1 MPVGQLVTT
10 GTTADFTLTRDQLIQ
25 AAYETAGL
33 MEEGAVCSP
42 EQLNIGIVRLNLIVR
57 EVDES
62 GNFVWTTEEPFH
74 LPLQANVGVYDANSA
89 LPTNI
94 SQLLSAVYRSAN
106 GTDSCPLKILKA
118 EGYEEI
124 SNKLENGE
132 PKAVYLTNDR
142 QLERRRLYVCP
153 FLSSVATQSRVLGTD
168 NNIYKC
174 IYPHTSALVTKP
186 VTGANWRMVWE
197 LGTGSTTTWAAN
209 TAYTISESLRI
220 VRKRPLVDFDSG
232 GNAPDFPLQWPRLL
246 VLRLAQDV
254 GMVYRIPQADKD
266 TLAAMIR
273 GAFTDIFP
281 STRPKSNNIHNKTQ
295 YF

>member
-1 MPVGQLVTT
+1 MPVGQLIET
-10 GTTADFTLTRDQLIQ
+10 GQTADFTLTRDQLIQ
-25 AAYETAGL
+25 AAFETAGL

-57 EVDES
+57 EVDQS
-62 GNFVWTTEEPFH
+62 GNSVWTTEDAFH

-94 SQLLSAVYRSAN
+94 SELTSVIYRSTD
-106 GTDSCPLKILKA
+106 GTDSAPLKILKA
-118 EGYEEI
+118 EGYEEL
-124 SNKLENGE
+124 SDKFALGE

-142 QLERRRLYVCP
+142 RLARRRLYVSP
-153 FLSSVATQSRVLGTD
+153 FLSSVTTQSKVLGTD
-168 NNIYKC
+168 SNIYKC

-186 VTGANWRMVWE
+186 ITGANWRMVWE
-197 LGTGSTTTWAAN
+197 LGTGDTTTWAAD
-209 TAYTISESLRI
+209 TDYTISESLRI
-220 VRKRPLVDFDSG
+220 VRKRPIYDFDSA

-254 GMVYRIPQADKD
+254 GMVYRIPQSDKD

-281 STRPKSNNIHNKTQ
+281 SNRPKTNDVHNKTQ
-295 YF
+295 YM